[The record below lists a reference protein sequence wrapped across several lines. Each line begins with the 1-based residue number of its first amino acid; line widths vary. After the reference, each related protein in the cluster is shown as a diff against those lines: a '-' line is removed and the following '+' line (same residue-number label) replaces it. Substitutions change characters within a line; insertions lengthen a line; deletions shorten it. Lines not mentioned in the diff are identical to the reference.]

1 MCGATKAGGRTLQGG
16 GGGGYRERGCV
27 ELRERMKERRR
38 NGRRR
43 RGGGGCWIVGWDEV
57 DKGEAVDAVRRECA
71 ERERTGDNCQLVAA
85 AAVADPSVIPSLVLS
100 SVLAVVV
107 DSLSSLDLSSGPPL
121 SLSPK
126 LPLRPHFGGTGKKL
140 NKVDCK
146 EGKKEI

>member
-1 MCGATKAGGRTLQGG
+1 MQ
-16 GGGGYRERGCV
+16 GGGYRERGCV
-27 ELRERMKERRR
+27 ERRERMKERRR

-107 DSLSSLDLSSGPPL
+107 DSLSSLDLSSGPPP
-121 SLSPK
+121 SSPSTFRWNREEVEQSRLQRRK
-126 LPLRPHFGGTGKKL
+126 ERNLR
-140 NKVDCK
+140 
-146 EGKKEI
+146 EKKEDRHDRLSSLE